1 MSSGAERE
9 PATRSASPASWM
21 RRWTTRDL
29 GRTPRSVVLAARAF
43 GFIWIGLITF
53 VAQSQAANRSDLGL
67 QIGGYAIIGVA
78 MLVWSLMEWRT
89 PAGIS
94 RDWALPMTLG
104 VIAGVSGVLCMSHN
118 GAFFV
123 VLAAIAAL
131 VAGAETTAG
140 PAVAVVGVGI
150 LGALVGA
157 LAFGANALE
166 LVGYPITMASGLL
179 IGRQRRTYRVQAEQT
194 AELLEQSR
202 QLQEQQRRADVL
214 DERTRMAREIHD
226 VLAHS
231 LGGLGIQIQAARAVL
246 TDRGDV
252 DKALDVLATAQ
263 RMASDGLAETRRA
276 VHALRADTLS
286 LDQELRNVAGSHT
299 SQYRSTVD
307 VTVDG
312 TPCDLPPTATMALL
326 RVAQEA
332 LVNAAKH
339 APRQRISVRLSYA
352 SSGVRLTVS
361 NPVGDG
367 TVVDPALQTVD
378 GGYGLTG
385 MKERLLL
392 IGGTLSVGR
401 HGGTW
406 TVDASVPDGMLP
418 VDAGASGAWPA
429 EATAVEEE

>member
-1 MSSGAERE
+1 MSTGAERE
-9 PATRSASPASWM
+9 PTARSDSPAGWM
-21 RRWTTRDL
+21 RRLTMRDS
-29 GRTPRSVVLAARAF
+29 GGTPRSIIWAARAF

-53 VAQSQAANRSDLGL
+53 VAQSQAADRSDLGL

-78 MLVWSLMEWRT
+78 MLAWSLMEWRS

-94 RDWALPMTLG
+94 RDWALPATLG
-104 VIAGVSGVLCMSHN
+104 VIAAVSGVLCMSHN
-118 GAFFV
+118 AAFFV
-123 VLAAIAAL
+123 VFAAIAAL
-131 VAGAETTAG
+131 VAGSETTAG

-150 LGALVGA
+150 LGALIGA

-194 AELLEQSR
+194 AELLERSR

-214 DERTRMAREIHD
+214 DERTRIAREIHD

-246 TDRGDV
+246 TDTGDV

-276 VHALRADTLS
+276 VHALRVDTLS

-299 SQYRSTVD
+299 SQHRTTVD

-312 TPCDLPPTATMALL
+312 TTRDLPPIATIALL

-339 APRQRISVRLSYA
+339 APRQRVEVRLAYEPDR
-352 SSGVRLTVS
+352 VRLTVA
-361 NPVGDG
+361 N
-367 TVVDPALQTVD
+367 
-378 GGYGLTG
+378 
-385 MKERLLL
+385 
-392 IGGTLSVGR
+392 
-401 HGGTW
+401 
-406 TVDASVPDGMLP
+406 
-418 VDAGASGAWPA
+418 
-429 EATAVEEE
+429 